1 MHSEC
6 RHIMPSGK
14 KCRGA
19 ALRGTPY
26 CYFHNRLYGNDRLIN
41 TPARLGRGGCRL
53 FFWASQGRILVK
65 QVAARDYIR

>member
-6 RHIMPSGK
+6 RHIVLNENK
-14 KCRGA
+14 RHAA
-19 ALRGTPY
+19 ALHGTPY
-26 CYFHNRLYGNDRLIN
+26 CYFRNRLYGNDRLIN

-53 FFWASQGRILVK
+53 FFRASQGRILVK